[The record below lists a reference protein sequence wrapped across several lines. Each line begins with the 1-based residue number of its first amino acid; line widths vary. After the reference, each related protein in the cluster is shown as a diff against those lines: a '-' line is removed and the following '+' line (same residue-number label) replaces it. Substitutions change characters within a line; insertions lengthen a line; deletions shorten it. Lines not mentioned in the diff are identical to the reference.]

1 MRKAIVFA
9 SLLAAV
15 FFSTVLVSTIPL
27 AAQVSINTTLT
38 TGTMTGGIANAY
50 RTAYLHF
57 QLVNCGDNIPVIPG
71 QPSVV
76 AQDAFDLY
84 PVTPGSAIVG
94 SILGND
100 QMTCGNVISTYYVVT
115 PMKDASHP
123 LRGGIPYVICSASA
137 TITTCGNQ
145 ASLGTFNL
153 VTADPMTQPPPTPG
167 FSQLYENPTNTQT
180 WNQPAG
186 TTGNFIGSFLCSPT
200 DGLGPCTFDFT
211 GATIIGLPGAT
222 PTTVVGTPNQVNVTT
237 VGSTATVSLPS
248 PITLPPVNG
257 PLTIGPS
264 TPPGVSAVLFNQE
277 DPFCLLNPLGYD
289 QLCDQVDLATG
300 SSALSWDP
308 NGLANQRVYTTAF
321 QSVPYVDGNIM
332 CYSAATGMP
341 ITCPNFTVN
350 SQNGI
355 ETAPA
360 VGISVP
366 TDTGTANAYVAC
378 PVGVSAPTVSLSVGL
393 MAYFVALHANTGAS
407 TLNWC
412 TTGIQPI
419 KKISSSGLAALLA
432 NDINVAPFIVKA
444 VWDGT
449 EWDDIEPGTV
459 SASGGGTVNSATIHQ
474 LGIYNASGNTISGD
488 ANLTDN
494 GTTLTYGSGSGDV
507 SAATFNHKAMV
518 GTDAGI
524 ATAATISTTAL
535 NPACSTANGGLSTT
549 NCPPPIP
556 YALDSGSGGN
566 VVITVQGLPASI
578 ATGLCVNFKTASAG
592 NATSTL
598 NVTPYTGAT
607 AYGAINLYKRTE
619 AGVAALAATGVD
631 MTSGGVFEACYDGT
645 EWVLNTPSS
654 TAYVTGSLPTDCLAL
669 GNSTNQLQGCVPSSY
684 RLDQTGV
691 STANSGS
698 PQTVASSVSAGH
710 YQFNVYADQSAG
722 CTTVGSGVLTI
733 SVGWTDGT
741 HARVG
746 ATLTLTPGT
755 AATGTGSYVNQVNDV
770 YVGSSS
776 NLTLT
781 ATYTACT
788 TGTWT
793 YDVHAYA
800 VRMY

>member
-1 MRKAIVFA
+1 MKRILLSALFLFA
-9 SLLAAV
+9 SLPLFGQGAM
-15 FFSTVLVSTIPL
+15 STGNPVATNGVGQPLGGLTVAICNANPGANPSSLCSGSELVPTFTDI
-27 AAQVSINTTLT
+27 TLT
-38 TGTMTGGIANAY
+38 TACSGTL
-50 RTAYLHF
+50 TALNNQF
-57 QLVNCGDNIPVIPG
+57 SPTAGSGCSNPG
-71 QPSVV
+71 LTDGQ
-76 AQDAFDLY
+76 
-84 PVTPGSAIVG
+84 
-94 SILGND
+94 
-100 QMTCGNVISTYYVVT
+100 GNVIAFATAGIYWCEYSG
-115 PMKDASHP
+115 AP
-123 LRGGIPYVICSASA
+123 LPSIQVAVCQFPTSSVIGPSWNPPNPANFPGN
-137 TITTCGNQ
+137 ITT
-145 ASLGTFNL
+145 
-153 VTADPMTQPPPTPG
+153 
-167 FSQLYENPTNTQT
+167 
-180 WNQPAG
+180 
-186 TTGNFIGSFLCSPT
+186 
-200 DGLGPCTFDFT
+200 
-211 GATIIGLPGAT
+211 PGAI
-222 PTTVVGTPNQVNVTT
+222 
-237 VGSTATVSLPS
+237 TAGG
-248 PITLPPVNG
+248 PV
-257 PLTIGPS
+257 TIGPS

-277 DPFCLLNPLGYD
+277 DPYCLLNPLGYD

-308 NGLANQRVYTTAF
+308 NGLSNQRVFTTAF
-321 QSVPYVDGNIM
+321 QSVPYADGNIM
-332 CYSAATGMP
+332 CYSAATGLP
-341 ITCPNFTVN
+341 ITCPNVGFN

-378 PVGVSAPTVSLSVGL
+378 PVGVSAPTVSLSIGL

-459 SASGGGTVNSATIHQ
+459 SASGGGTVSSCTIHQ
-474 LGIYNASGNTISGD
+474 IGIYNASGNTIGCD

-494 GTTLTYGSGSGDV
+494 GTTLNYGSGAGNTSSSTFTSTV
-507 SAATFNHKAMV
+507 ST
-518 GTDAGI
+518 GTPPF
-524 ATAATISTTAL
+524 TVSSTTQVANL
-535 NPACSTANGGLSTT
+535 SASTLAGN
-549 NCPPPIP
+549 PPIP

-566 VVITVQGLPASI
+566 VVITVQGLPTSI
-578 ATGLCVNFKTASAG
+578 RAGLCVNFITASAG

-619 AGVAALAATGVD
+619 AGVGALAASGVD
-631 MTSGGVFEACYDGT
+631 MTSGGIFGACYDGT
-645 EWVLNTPSS
+645 EWVLGTPSS

-691 STANSGS
+691 STANSGT
-698 PQTVASSVSAGH
+698 PQNVASSVSAGH
-710 YQFNVYADQSAG
+710 YQFNLYADQSAG

-755 AATGTGSYVNQVNDV
+755 AATGTGSFVNQLNDI

-800 VRMY
+800 VRIY